1 MSRIADTLVTYRI
14 LKLLSTP
21 IKNSQAFQMGLVDQN
36 GKQLRK
42 ANTQQERDAYTFLN
56 RFVFKIQNAL
66 MRSSDRNA
74 RRLLTFAAALAL
86 LREYREEDDEVTV
99 GALLELYME
108 DEDVQQK
115 AKLMEHNVMSFT
127 DYMMNE
133 EVAANAVGGGAIH
146 GIGIGP
152 KGEPGVDTMRKW
164 PFPGIGMPSLFRR
177 KPVIKK
183 KKKNGSK

>member
-1 MSRIADTLVTYRI
+1 
-14 LKLLSTP
+14 
-21 IKNSQAFQMGLVDQN
+21 
-36 GKQLRK
+36 
-42 ANTQQERDAYTFLN
+42 
-56 RFVFKIQNAL
+56 
-66 MRSSDRNA
+66 
-74 RRLLTFAAALAL
+74 
-86 LREYREEDDEVTV
+86 
-99 GALLELYME
+99 
-108 DEDVQQK
+108 
-115 AKLMEHNVMSFT
+115 MEHNVMSFT